1 MTAAP
6 RILEIGEHRLMHEA
20 YPETTTHWSTAA
32 TLAPAERGPRD
43 HLVTLAALP
52 ALAKALASFEYDLVV
67 VQPGPFAPWH
77 WQALARSLFRRST
90 LRGVMPYFRTFG
102 QEMIRGRVTAPI
114 AVWDWEDSPF
124 IFSHN
129 QFLLDRATLFFKR
142 ELPVDHWRVFMRTVH
157 ERLPT
162 PRFRLLANQRRRVA
176 KLRPV
181 SLGLPRG
188 RETLPAARP
197 VAADQKTSDIFFAGR
212 VEGSST
218 VRERGLAELIALRDS
233 GIRVDIPEQPL
244 ALDQYLAR
252 IARAWLIW
260 SPEGYGYDCF
270 RTYEAAVC
278 GSVPILN
285 RQTVERYKPLRDGEH
300 CFYYDVEQGNLT
312 AAVTRALR
320 DRDRLSQMARAAREF
335 VLTEHTPAALAR
347 YIAETTLNAAPDG
360 ALKSISA

>member
-6 RILEIGEHRLMHEA
+6 RILEIGEHRLMREA

-32 TLAPAERGPRD
+32 TLAAAEHGPRD
-43 HLVTLAALP
+43 HLVTLASLP
-52 ALAKALASFEYDLVV
+52 ALRKALASSDHDLVV

-77 WQALARSLFRRST
+77 WQAIARSLFRRST

-102 QEMIRGRVTAPI
+102 QQMIRGRVTAPI
-114 AVWDWEDSPF
+114 AIWDWEDSPF

-129 QFLLDRATLFFKR
+129 QVLLDRATLFFKR

-162 PRFRLLANQRRRVA
+162 PRFRLLAKQRRRVA

-188 RETLPAARP
+188 RETLPSARP
-197 VAADQKTSDIFFAGR
+197 VAADQKTSDVFFAGR

-233 GIRVDIPEQPL
+233 GIRVDIPDTPL
-244 ALDQYLAR
+244 PLDQYLAR
-252 IARAWLIW
+252 MARAWLTW

-300 CFYYDVEQGNLT
+300 CLYYDVEQGNLT
-312 AAVTRALR
+312 ATITRALR
-320 DRDRLSQMARAAREF
+320 DRDHLSQMAQAARRF

-347 YIAETTLNAAPDG
+347 YIAETTLNTTAGG
-360 ALKSISA
+360 ALK

>member
-1 MTAAP
+1 MTRIP
-6 RILEIGEHRLMHEA
+6 RVLEIGEHCLMREA

-32 TLAPAERGPRD
+32 TLSPENRGPRD
-43 HLVTLAALP
+43 HLVTLGSLP
-52 ALAKALASFEYDLVV
+52 ALANALASSDYDLVV

-77 WQALARSLFRRST
+77 WQALARSLFRRSA
-90 LRGVMPYFRTFG
+90 LRGVLPYFRTFG
-102 QEMIRGRVTAPI
+102 QQMIRGRVTAPI

-124 IFSHN
+124 IFRHN

-162 PRFRLLANQRRRVA
+162 PRFRLLEKQRRRMA
-176 KLRPV
+176 KLRPI

-188 RETLPAARP
+188 RETMPTARP
-197 VAADQKTSDIFFAGR
+197 LDADQRTSDVFFAGR

-218 VRERGLAELIALRDS
+218 VRERGLEELRALREK
-233 GIRVDIPEQPL
+233 GVRVDIPEKPL
-244 ALDQYLAR
+244 PLDEYLAR
-252 IARAWLIW
+252 IARAWLTW

-285 RQTVERYKPLRDGEH
+285 RPTVERYKPLRDGEH
-300 CFYYDVEQGNLT
+300 CFHYDVEQGNLT
-312 AAVTRALR
+312 ETITQALL
-320 DRDRLSQMARAAREF
+320 DRGRLGQMARNAREF
-335 VLTEHTPAALAR
+335 VLAEHTPAALAR
-347 YIAETTLNAAPDG
+347 HIAETSLDAAAGG
-360 ALKSISA
+360 ALR